1 MLEEIRA
8 KFRARF
14 IESARARVSKAR
26 APGAAAAVVASEMH
40 ALAGEASL
48 LEFGD
53 CATLARSGEAL
64 ARAGRLD
71 ECGEVLASLAAAVE
85 AL

>member
-8 KFRARF
+8 RFRARF
-14 IESARARVSKAR
+14 IESARARLTKAR
-26 APGAAAAVVASEMH
+26 ASGVAAALVASEMH

-71 ECGEVLASLAAAVE
+71 ECAQVLASLAEAVE